1 MNEEDK
7 MTYKNVLTIAIVS
20 LAIVFGLLILRIGYI
35 LTEILHQ
42 LLSSLV

>member
-1 MNEEDK
+1 MA
-7 MTYKNVLTIAIVS
+7 YKNVLIVAIMS

-35 LTEILHQ
+35 LTEILYQ